1 VDIFDR
7 TRRWAFR
14 ANKRNW
20 TDGINVWVEVV
31 HAHAI
36 AANLNLEKEHRD
48 PLPEKEIHRLAPS
61 IAHWV
66 WTRFNPEQ
74 LSAIRAARGKSGEK
88 RSQQRN
94 ETASEVPNGQAR
106 CTPKA
111 RRTISKAHRT

>member
-1 VDIFDR
+1 MDIFDR

-48 PLPEKEIHRLAPS
+48 PLPEKEIHRLAPR

-66 WTRFNPEQ
+66 WTRFNPVQ
-74 LSAIRAARGKSGEK
+74 
-88 RSQQRN
+88 
-94 ETASEVPNGQAR
+94 
-106 CTPKA
+106 
-111 RRTISKAHRT
+111 